1 METIAKISN
10 IEENNNILKFTVN
23 NINVSYINAIRR
35 TLLSNIPCIVLKN
48 KSSTENLIN
57 IFINKS
63 RLNNEL
69 LKQRLCSI
77 PVHINAT
84 EEFPFND
91 YILEL
96 DKKNTTNTIIYATT
110 EDFKIKNVNSGIYLS
125 PNEVSKIFP
134 PDPITGDFIDI
145 ARLRPKLSEN
155 LSEEHIKLEAILSIG
170 DAAEDGMYNVVS
182 TCAYGNTLDS
192 VKIKEVWEEKEKGL
206 KDKVSKEDIEF
217 MKKDWLLLDAKRL
230 FIDDS
235 FDFIIETVGIYDN
248 FKLIELAC
256 SVLIKKIYGMIE
268 LLKHDGNLISE
279 NADTLPNCYTIIF
292 KNEDYT
298 VGKILEYCLY
308 SKYFIEKKEI
318 NFVGFLK
325 KHPHDEDS
333 IIKISFKQIISID
346 EILIILEECANQS
359 ILLINS
365 IKEYFT
371 GGEIAPHAI

>member
-256 SVLIKKIYGMIE
+256 SVLIKKIYGMI
-268 LLKHDGNLISE
+268 
-279 NADTLPNCYTIIF
+279 
-292 KNEDYT
+292 KN
-298 VGKILEYCLY
+298 
-308 SKYFIEKKEI
+308 
-318 NFVGFLK
+318 
-325 KHPHDEDS
+325 
-333 IIKISFKQIISID
+333 
-346 EILIILEECANQS
+346 
-359 ILLINS
+359 
-365 IKEYFT
+365 
-371 GGEIAPHAI
+371 